1 MAYPCNGQ
9 AGVDHAA
16 PSQYL
21 EFPPIN
27 GWKNEMKDDGWW
39 LIKTVLQ
46 NQNFTIT
53 TKTLCKYNHR
63 SKVGP
68 KQTDSE
74 KHKLANI

>member
-39 LIKTVLQ
+39 LIKINSV
-46 NQNFTIT
+46 
-53 TKTLCKYNHR
+53 TKSKLYNNN
-63 SKVGP
+63 KD
-68 KQTDSE
+68 T
-74 KHKLANI
+74 

>member
-1 MAYPCNGQ
+1 MAYPYNGQ

-39 LIKTVLQ
+39 LIKINSV
-46 NQNFTIT
+46 
-53 TKTLCKYNHR
+53 TKSKLYNNN
-63 SKVGP
+63 KD
-68 KQTDSE
+68 T
-74 KHKLANI
+74 